1 MVVRLRLF
9 LLQER
14 CNAVIKVDPA
24 GPADMNGIFH
34 KARLA
39 AIM

>member
-24 GPADMNGIFH
+24 GPANVNGVFH
-34 KARLA
+34 KAGLT